1 MDMRQVNSTDF
12 KNHFGEFLDMARDE
26 PVQVRRT
33 GRPVAVLMS
42 WEEYEHL
49 QSLEDAY
56 WVARAKSAEA
66 SGEFLSHEESIKLLN
81 DLLSRAG

>member
-1 MDMRQVNSTDF
+1 MRQINATDF

-33 GRPVAVLMS
+33 GRPVAVLIS

-49 QSLEDAY
+49 QALEDAY
-56 WVARAKSAEA
+56 WIAKAKAAEA
-66 SGEFLSHEESIKLLN
+66 SGEFLSHEESVKLLN
-81 DLLSRAG
+81 ELLMRAE

>member
-1 MDMRQVNSTDF
+1 MRQVNATDF

-33 GRPVAVLMS
+33 GRAVAVLLS

-56 WVARAKSAEA
+56 WVARAKAAEE
-66 SGEFLSHEESIKLLN
+66 SGTFLSHEESIKLLN
-81 DLLSRAG
+81 DLLIRAE

>member
-1 MDMRQVNSTDF
+1 MRQVNATDF
-12 KNHFGEFLDMARDE
+12 KNHLGEFLDMARDE

-56 WVARAKSAEA
+56 WLARAKAAEE
-66 SGEFLSHEESIKLLN
+66 SGKFLSHEESIKLLN
-81 DLLSRAG
+81 DLLSRAE